1 MSDSVLFD
9 AVPILVAV
17 IGALVVGFIIVGI
30 VHALIRWSRNN
41 AAPVE
46 TLRAVVITKRTNV
59 HGGSGDSSSST
70 SYFATFE
77 LPTAERLELAMSG
90 EHYGQLAEGDH
101 GMLTRQGT
109 RYQGFARD
117 ITGRAL

>member
-1 MSDSVLFD
+1 MLFD

>member
-90 EHYGQLAEGDH
+90 EHYGQLAEGDN